1 MQEAVRVLEE
11 IKLANF
17 PEKWYTLR
25 MTAGHLGKMLYAD
38 ARSKGVRL
46 FGLRVPWDGVE
57 NMR

>member
-1 MQEAVRVLEE
+1 
-11 IKLANF
+11 
-17 PEKWYTLR
+17 